1 MSKYAARS
9 PGRPQTA
16 VAPERA
22 EAGPPAGVA
31 SEPVL
36 GTPIAI
42 VALVPRSSRHDVRN
56 PMIALPEVM
65 DFARLPPGAL
75 EAMRVA
81 LHAISKVSRV
91 KAEALWKSK
100 KAVSAAYWK
109 AKSVDSRHLALAI
122 KRLQPRASPTA
133 RRKANAIAQ
142 SSLHPDPQLP
152 IADVMNLGRLC
163 RTDWDSAQGRY
174 IFELQDLQRFADSVA
189 RSLAG
194 GPQNLDTP
202 QGSGDSANA
211 PPVLALQV
219 EAAMAL
225 ADAYADANRPP
236 CQTALPGQQDANGSR
251 AALKTFLERMVAEW
265 TRTN

>member
-1 MSKYAARS
+1 MSKTAALS
-9 PGRPQTA
+9 PGRAHTA
-16 VAPERA
+16 VAPKRA
-22 EAGPPAGVA
+22 EVGRPAGVA

-36 GTPIAI
+36 GVPSAI

-65 DFARLPPGAL
+65 DFAKLPPGAL

-109 AKSVDSRHLALAI
+109 AKSVDTRHLALAI
-122 KRLQPRASPTA
+122 KRLQPRANPTA
-133 RRKANAIAQ
+133 RRKANATPR
-142 SSLHPDPQLP
+142 SSLHPDPQLA
-152 IADVMNLGRLC
+152 IAELLDLGRLC

-174 IFELQDLQRFADSVA
+174 IFELQDLQRFAESVA
-189 RSLAG
+189 RLVAAS
-194 GPQNLDTP
+194 PQKLDAA
-202 QGSGDSANA
+202 QGSVDSGNA
-211 PPVLALQV
+211 PPVLAHQV
-219 EAAMAL
+219 DAVMAL

-236 CQTALPGQQDANGSR
+236 YPTALPGQKDASGSR
-251 AALKTFLERMVAEW
+251 AALKTFLERMVAGW

>member
-1 MSKYAARS
+1 MSKTAALS
-9 PGRPQTA
+9 PGRLQTA

-22 EAGPPAGVA
+22 EPGQPAGGA
-31 SEPVL
+31 PEPGL
-36 GTPIAI
+36 GTPIATL
-42 VALVPRSSRHDVRN
+42 ALVPRSSRHDVRN

-65 DFARLPPGAL
+65 DFAKLPPVAL

-109 AKSVDSRHLALAI
+109 AKSVDTRHLALAI
-122 KRLQPRASPTA
+122 KRLQPRANPTT
-133 RRKANAIAQ
+133 RRKANATPQ
-142 SSLHPDPQLP
+142 SSLHPAPQLA
-152 IADVMNLGRLC
+152 IADLMDLGRLC

-189 RSLAG
+189 RMVTGS
-194 GPQNLDTP
+194 PQKLDATLS
-202 QGSGDSANA
+202 SGESAEV
-211 PPVLALQV
+211 PPVLAHHV
-219 EAAMAL
+219 EAVMAL

-236 CQTALPGQQDANGSR
+236 CPTALPGQKDASGRR
-251 AALKTFLERMVAEW
+251 AALKTLLERMVAGW